1 MGTTLGHCLLRS
13 VTVSSVA
20 DLQTAF
26 NRAQSGDE
34 FILANG
40 TYINNTLMGTTSN
53 ITMLELAVT
62 RMR

>member
-1 MGTTLGHCLLRS
+1 LRS